1 MRKPKRSKGTG
12 ERKGPWVLSV
22 DFTEGPAP
30 PGFSRLNRDSKVT
43 RRTKQVEGTL
53 EQRPRDTAT
62 SSHHQ
67 LSKAGPG
74 SWGGQRREV

>member
-1 MRKPKRSKGTG
+1 MLRPKGSKGTG
-12 ERKGPWVLSV
+12 ERRGPWVLSV
-22 DFTEGPAP
+22 GFTEGPAP
-30 PGFSRLNRDSKVT
+30 PGFARLNRGSKAT
-43 RRTKQVEGTL
+43 RRTKQVEGTP

-62 SSHHQ
+62 SSHQQ